1 MKTFKYGKTE
11 IDYLKMKDSILG
23 IAIERIGMVERE
35 VNPELFPA
43 LINSIVSQQISTKAA
58 TTVWNRML
66 NYFGDITPGTIA
78 SATIEEI
85 QKCGLSMRKA
95 VYIKSIAEAEVN
107 GELELSEFPKLSD
120 EEIIGRLTAL
130 NGIGTWTAEMLLIH
144 SMKRPDVISWGDL
157 AIRRGIMKLYGLQS
171 LTKKEFEEY
180 RERYSPHGTVASIY
194 LWKIAHEYIFE
205 DM

>member
-144 SMKRPDVISWGDL
+144 SMERPDVISWGDL